1 VLLQNATPSPAMPPS
16 DLPPHRRAKKLGVRF
31 LCVVAPAAYRA
42 WMRLV
47 RATSHWDDSAV
58 RHLSARKDAGEGIV
72 LVMLHQDVAIAPW
85 FLRGLEVCGLA
96 SIGDAGD
103 VIDAVM
109 RSLGHRNVRGGSSA
123 RASRHRPLSALR
135 ELIRRGRERRGRGFV
150 LAITPDGST
159 GPAGACKPGFAL
171 VALET
176 GASVWVLKMHSSR
189 ALFAP
194 TWDRTLVPL
203 PFGRVRGHLE
213 GPFQVAP
220 RSNAAQLEAIRQ
232 EVEQALHRVHA
243 RAFAEGGQQPAPVL
257 ARFAD

>member
-1 VLLQNATPSPAMPPS
+1 MPPS
-16 DLPPHRRAKKLGVRF
+16 DLPPHRRAKKLGVRL
-31 LCVVAPAAYRA
+31 LCAVAPAAYRA

-47 RATSHWDDSAV
+47 QATSHWDDSSV
-58 RHLSARKDAGEGIV
+58 RELAAQKKGGEGIV

-85 FLRGLEVCGLA
+85 FLRGLGVCGLA

-109 RSLGHRNVRGGSSA
+109 RSLGHNNVRGGSSA
-123 RASRHRPLSALR
+123 RASRHRPLAALR

-159 GPAGACKPGFAL
+159 GPAGACKPGFGL

-176 GASVWVLKMHSSR
+176 GACVWVLKIHSSR

-194 TWDRTLVPL
+194 TWDRTMVPL
-203 PFGRVRGHLE
+203 PFGRVRSYLE
-213 GPFQVAP
+213 GPFHVAP
-220 RSNAAQLEAIRQ
+220 GSGAAQLEAVRQ
-232 EVEQALHRVHA
+232 QVEQALHHVHA
-243 RAFAEGGQQPAPVL
+243 RAFDEGGQKPGPRL